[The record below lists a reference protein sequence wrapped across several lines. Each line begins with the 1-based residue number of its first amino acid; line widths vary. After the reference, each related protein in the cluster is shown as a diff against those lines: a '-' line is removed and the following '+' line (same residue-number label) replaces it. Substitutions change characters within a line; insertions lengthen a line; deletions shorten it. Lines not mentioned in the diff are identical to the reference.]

1 MESIRSYLNRMVT
14 DFAILDVVE
23 FLLIGLV
30 VYIVYRFLRGTRGA
44 RVFRGFVFL
53 LITGFILVQLLASIL
68 DLQRVRIIYNVLIQ
82 LAVVAAVIIFQP
94 ELRRA
99 MIQLG
104 QNPLFRFFL
113 RKEGI
118 AFIDILCGAVERL
131 SRDKIGA
138 IIAIERDTG
147 LLGLVESGKILNAE
161 LTSEMLVTIFWPG
174 SPLHDMGVIIRQ
186 NRIVAAGCEFPLTQN
201 PPLGPKYGA
210 RHRAAVG
217 LSEDSDALIIVV
229 SEETGEISI
238 AVEGR
243 LVEDLSIQ
251 QFRRVLTQMLV
262 REQSSSNV
270 ASAMGL
276 TAGAKTDKT
285 MEEELEESEE

>member
-1 MESIRSYLNRMVT
+1 MESIRSYLNRLVT
-14 DFAILDVVE
+14 DFGLLDVVE

-44 RVFRGFVFL
+44 RVFRGFIFL
-53 LITGFILVQLLASIL
+53 LIAGFILVQLLAGIL
-68 DLQRVRIIYNVLIQ
+68 NLQRVQIIYNVLIQ

-113 RKEGI
+113 KKEGL
-118 AFIDILCGAVERL
+118 AFIDILCGAVEHL

-138 IIAIERDTG
+138 IIAVERDTG
-147 LLGLVESGKILNAE
+147 LLGLVESGRILNAE
-161 LTSEMLVTIFWPG
+161 LTPETLVTIFWPG

-210 RHRAAVG
+210 RHRAALG
-217 LSEDSDALIIVV
+217 LSEDSDAVVIVV

-238 AVEGR
+238 ALEGR
-243 LVEDLSIQ
+243 LIENLTVQ
-251 QFRRVLTQMLV
+251 RFRRVLTQMLV

-285 MEEELEESEE
+285 MEEKLEESEE

>member
-1 MESIRSYLNRMVT
+1 MESIRSYLERLVT
-14 DFAILDVVE
+14 DLSVLDVVE

-44 RVFRGFVFL
+44 RVFRGFIFL
-53 LITGFILVQLLASIL
+53 LIAGFILVQLLAGIL
-68 DLQRVRIIYNVLIQ
+68 DLQRVQIIYKVLIQ

-118 AFIDILCGAVERL
+118 AFIDILCSAVERL

-138 IIAIERDTG
+138 IIAVERDTG
-147 LLGLVESGKILNAE
+147 LLGLVESGRILNAE
-161 LTSEMLVTIFWPG
+161 LTREMLVTIFWPG

-210 RHRAAVG
+210 RHRAALG
-217 LSEDSDALIIVV
+217 LSEDSDALIIIV
-229 SEETGEISI
+229 SEETGETSI

-243 LVEDLSIQ
+243 LIENLSVQ

-270 ASAMGL
+270 ASALGL

>member
-1 MESIRSYLNRMVT
+1 MESIRSYLNRLVT
-14 DFAILDVVE
+14 DFDAMDVVE
-23 FLLIGLV
+23 FLLIALV
-30 VYIVYRFLRGTRGA
+30 VYTVYRFLRGTRGA

-53 LITGFILVQLLASIL
+53 LITGFVLVQLLASLL
-68 DLQRVRIIYNVLIQ
+68 DMQRVQIIYNVLIQ

-113 RKEGI
+113 KKEGI
-118 AFIDILCGAVERL
+118 AFIDILCGAVEHL

-138 IIAIERDTG
+138 IIAVERDTG
-147 LLGLVESGKILNAE
+147 LLGLVESGRILNAE
-161 LTSEMLVTIFWPG
+161 LTPEMLVTIFWPG

-210 RHRAAVG
+210 RHRAALG
-217 LSEDSDALIIVV
+217 LSEDSDAVVIIV

-238 AVEGR
+238 ALEGR
-243 LVEDLSIQ
+243 LIENLPVER
-251 QFRRVLTQMLV
+251 FRRVLTQMLV

-285 MEEELEESEE
+285 MEEKLEESEE

>member
-1 MESIRSYLNRMVT
+1 MESIRSYLERLVT
-14 DFAILDVVE
+14 DLSVLDVVE

-44 RVFRGFVFL
+44 RVFRGFIFL
-53 LITGFILVQLLASIL
+53 LIAGFILVQLLAGIL
-68 DLQRVRIIYNVLIQ
+68 DLQRVQIIYKVLIQ

-118 AFIDILCGAVERL
+118 AFIDILCSAVERL

-138 IIAIERDTG
+138 IIAVERDTG
-147 LLGLVESGKILNAE
+147 LLGLVESGRILNAE

-210 RHRAAVG
+210 RHRAALG
-217 LSEDSDALIIVV
+217 LSEDSDALIIIV
-229 SEETGEISI
+229 SEETGETSI

-243 LVEDLSIQ
+243 LIENLSVQ

-262 REQSSSNV
+262 REQSSANV

>member
-1 MESIRSYLNRMVT
+1 MESIRSYLIRMVT

-23 FLLIGLV
+23 FLLIALV

-53 LITGFILVQLLASIL
+53 LIAGFILVQLLASIL

-161 LTSEMLVTIFWPG
+161 LTSEMLVTVFWPG

-210 RHRAAVG
+210 RHRAALG

-243 LVEDLSIQ
+243 LVENLSIQ

-262 REQSSSNV
+262 REQSSSNL